1 MPKDTFYNL
10 SKEKKAQIYKI
21 AIEEFADY
29 SYEKVSI
36 TRIVEKAGI
45 AKGSFYQYF
54 ENKKDLFM
62 YIIDEIGKAKMESMT
77 SLIENIDKMDFFEF
91 LRQLF
96 RKGIEFGKSKPELAK
111 VLDRIMNEMP
121 KEIKAEIY
129 KEGEVKSL
137 EMFENLLKAAIE
149 KRQIRSDIDV
159 RLVSY
164 MITHLSMSVSEY
176 HFQDMPVKEENFDKI
191 IDTSDS
197 MVEILERGLG
207 FNVFK

>member
-10 SKEKKAQIYKI
+10 SKEKKDQIYKI
-21 AIEEFADY
+21 AIEEFANY
-29 SYEKVSI
+29 SYEKVSV

-129 KEGEVKSL
+129 KEGEIKSL
-137 EMFENLLKAAIE
+137 EMFENLLKTAIE
-149 KRQIRSDIDV
+149 KGQLRSDLDV

-164 MITHLSMSVSEY
+164 MITHLSLAISQY

-191 IDTSDS
+191 IDTSDT
-197 MVEILERGLG
+197 MVEILQKGLG
-207 FNVFK
+207 I

>member
-1 MPKDTFYNL
+1 M
-10 SKEKKAQIYKI
+10 
-21 AIEEFADY
+21 
-29 SYEKVSI
+29 SI

-129 KEGEVKSL
+129 KEGEIKSL
-137 EMFENLLKAAIE
+137 EMFENLLKTAIE
-149 KRQIRSDIDV
+149 KGQLRSDLDI

-164 MITHLSMSVSEY
+164 MITHLSLAISQY

-191 IDTSDS
+191 IDTSDT
-197 MVEILERGLG
+197 MVEILQKGLG
-207 FNVFK
+207 I

>member
-10 SKEKKAQIYKI
+10 SKEKKEQIYKI
-21 AIEEFADY
+21 AIEEFANY
-29 SYEKVSI
+29 SYEKVSV

-129 KEGEVKSL
+129 KEGEIKSL
-137 EMFENLLKAAIE
+137 EMFENLLKTAIE
-149 KRQIRSDIDV
+149 KGQLRSDLDI

-164 MITHLSMSVSEY
+164 MITHLSLAISQY

-191 IDTSDS
+191 IDTSDT
-197 MVEILERGLG
+197 MVEILQKGLG
-207 FNVFK
+207 I

>member
-10 SKEKKAQIYKI
+10 SKEKKDQIYKI
-21 AIEEFADY
+21 AIEEFANY
-29 SYEKVSI
+29 SYEKVSV

-129 KEGEVKSL
+129 KEGEIKSL
-137 EMFENLLKAAIE
+137 EMFENLLKTAIE
-149 KRQIRSDIDV
+149 KGQLRSDLDI

-164 MITHLSMSVSEY
+164 MITHLSLAISQY

-191 IDTSDS
+191 IDTSDT
-197 MVEILERGLG
+197 MVEILQKGLG
-207 FNVFK
+207 I

>member
-10 SKEKKAQIYKI
+10 SKEKKEQIYKI
-21 AIEEFADY
+21 AIEEFANY

-129 KEGEVKSL
+129 KEGEIKSL
-137 EMFENLLKAAIE
+137 EMFENLLKTAIE
-149 KRQIRSDIDV
+149 KGQLRSDLDI

-164 MITHLSMSVSEY
+164 MITHLSLAISQY

-191 IDTSDS
+191 IDTSDT
-197 MVEILERGLG
+197 MVEILQKGLG
-207 FNVFK
+207 I